1 MYAQVIQSWVCI
13 YVYTTL
19 TCAHTPFGFL
29 VFNLD
34 LFLEVQ
40 ALKSNCLLKFSI
52 RRFNRNLSLNLAPA
66 ELLHFP
72 SNISIPTANFC
83 ISLNGTTV
91 PIYLVAPAQNFG
103 IRVFFLSFPHIFHPI
118 HFQLHLFYPPCPHPT
133 TNRSRIQP
141 FLNPW
146 L

>member
-1 MYAQVIQSWVCI
+1 MA
-13 YVYTTL
+13 L
-19 TCAHTPFGFL
+19 TCTHTSLGFL

-52 RRFNRNLSLNLAPA
+52 RRFNRNLSLNLTPA
-66 ELLHFP
+66 ELLYFP

-91 PIYLVAPAQNFG
+91 PIYLVAQAPNLG
-103 IRVFFLSFPHIFHPI
+103 I
-118 HFQLHLFYPPCPHPT
+118 
-133 TNRSRIQP
+133 
-141 FLNPW
+141 
-146 L
+146 